1 MLNYP
6 RIGQPGLVVHITWT
20 SHHSFQSFLDFRS
33 GWYITERVR
42 RELNLIC
49 IRKLEDFVHLRILVR
64 TQDQPFCCEHGWV
77 REQLRVTP
85 SGCVLINVLLNVVV
99 LCGPDSDPAAELSA
113 TLSLLLARRP
123 RGVPLTVSH
132 DEDQVLTFVP
142 HTYQKLMLV
151 GC

>member
-1 MLNYP
+1 M
-6 RIGQPGLVVHITWT
+6 
-20 SHHSFQSFLDFRS
+20 
-33 GWYITERVR
+33 
-42 RELNLIC
+42 
-49 IRKLEDFVHLRILVR
+49 
-64 TQDQPFCCEHGWV
+64 

-99 LCGPDSDPAAELSA
+99 LCGPESDPAAELSA

-123 RGVPLTVSH
+123 RGVPLTASH